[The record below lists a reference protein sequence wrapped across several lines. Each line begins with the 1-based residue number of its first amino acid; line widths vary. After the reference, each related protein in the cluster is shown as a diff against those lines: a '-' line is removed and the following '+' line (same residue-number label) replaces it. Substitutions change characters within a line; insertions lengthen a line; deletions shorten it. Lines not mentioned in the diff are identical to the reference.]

1 MKIVWNKNSINWFN
15 EASAYTGY
23 NCRLSSFLME
33 YIPHRN
39 TICDMGCGAA
49 LIDFEFAKQFEQVTC
64 VDISQEAISSVDT
77 SIKEQ
82 NISNMRTVCMDGT
95 MFTES
100 SDTVIALFHG
110 GPNIFDNYY
119 PLAKEQ
125 LIIVTH
131 LGKCGTFSPEKHRK
145 AHNFGVPK
153 TKEHLDKL
161 GVKYT
166 YLEQSLEYG
175 QPFHTFEDAMEFMN
189 AYSAPGMT
197 EEEKIE
203 NLKNRLVETGEQEY
217 PYYLPNKKEMGIFII
232 NRKENEQIGGT
243 TCTY

>member
-1 MKIVWNKNSINWFN
+1 MKIVWNNNSIRWFR
-15 EASAYTGY
+15 EASQYTGY
-23 NCRLSSFLME
+23 NRILSEFLMK

-49 LIDFEFAKQFEQVTC
+49 LIDFELARHFKQVTC
-64 VDISQEAISSVDT
+64 VDISEEAISS
-77 SIKEQ
+77 IQKEIRDN
-82 NISNMRTVCMDGT
+82 NISNMEAICADGT
-95 MFTES
+95 TFTGS
-100 SDTVIALFHG
+100 FDTVIALFHG
-110 GPNIFDNYY
+110 GPNIFEHYY

-145 AHNFGVPK
+145 MHNFGVPK
-153 TKEHLDKL
+153 TREHLDLK
-161 GVKYT
+161 GIKYT

-175 QPFHTFEDAMEFMN
+175 QPFRSFEDAMAFMD

-197 EEEKIE
+197 QEEKIE
-203 NLKNRLVETGEQEY
+203 NLNNRLQKTGEEEY

-232 NRKENEQIGGT
+232 NRKDNQ
-243 TCTY
+243 

>member
-1 MKIVWNKNSINWFN
+1 MKIVWNKNSINWFR

-23 NCRLSSFLME
+23 NRRLSAFLMD

-49 LIDFEFAKQFEQVTC
+49 LIDFEFAKQFEHVTC
-64 VDISQEAISSVDT
+64 VDISPEAISSIEEA
-77 SIKEQ
+77 IKDQ
-82 NISNMRTVCMDGT
+82 SISNMSTVCTDGT
-95 MFTES
+95 HFTGNF
-100 SDTVIALFHG
+100 DTVIALFHG
-110 GPNIFDNYY
+110 GPNIFDHYY

-153 TKEHLDKL
+153 TKEHLDAL
-161 GVKYT
+161 GVTYT

-175 QPFHTFEDAMEFMN
+175 QPFRSFEDAMAFMN

-197 EEEKIE
+197 ETEKAD
-203 NLKNRLVETGEQEY
+203 NLKNRLIETGETEY

-232 NRKENEQIGGT
+232 NRKDNKQIGGK